1 MEIKTWSERAQA
13 FPMSQRLDERT
24 FMREEI
30 MDLRLEI
37 ERQAQEIA
45 ALKATAPVAMPNDG
59 LVPLS
64 VDGKYVWLEGIGA
77 VALDYSSVKSLSDIQ
92 DAATSVAHQGAISA
106 AKDPIREL
114 IALHAQE
121 LDQNDYA
128 YFELART
135 RRTDWMAWICT
146 NLVDNDPGRKVLAT
160 GQGDTPEEACSNAI
174 MDYDERAKDQPQ

>member
-1 MEIKTWSERAQA
+1 M
-13 FPMSQRLDERT
+13 
-24 FMREEI
+24 
-30 MDLRLEI
+30 
-37 ERQAQEIA
+37 
-45 ALKATAPVAMPNDG
+45 G
-59 LVPLS
+59 LPPPS

-174 MDYDERAKDQPQ
+174 MDYAERAKDQPQ